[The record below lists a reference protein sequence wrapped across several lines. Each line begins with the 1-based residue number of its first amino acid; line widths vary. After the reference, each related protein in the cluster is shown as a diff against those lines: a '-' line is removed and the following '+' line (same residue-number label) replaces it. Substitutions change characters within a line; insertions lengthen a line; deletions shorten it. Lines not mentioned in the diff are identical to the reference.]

1 MNQTNL
7 WLYVALLGILTFGIR
22 WSFLAG
28 SGGGQVHPA
37 LQSMMQFIPAAV
49 FASLSIPPLV
59 FVKSGAY
66 LFHDP
71 ERLVAGL
78 VGLIVAYRSRNVLVT
93 ISAGMGTLW
102 MMRLVFQG

>member
-1 MNQTNL
+1 M
-7 WLYVALLGILTFGIR
+7 
-22 WSFLAG
+22 
-28 SGGGQVHPA
+28 HPV
-37 LQSMMQFIPAAV
+37 LQSMMQFIPAEV

-71 ERLVAGL
+71 ERFVAGL

-102 MMRLVFQG
+102 LMRLVFQG